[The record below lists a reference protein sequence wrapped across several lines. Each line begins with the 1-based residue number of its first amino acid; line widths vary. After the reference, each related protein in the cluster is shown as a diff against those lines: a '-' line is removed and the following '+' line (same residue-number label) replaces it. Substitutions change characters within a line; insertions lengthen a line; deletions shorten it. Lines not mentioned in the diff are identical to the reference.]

1 MRATSAY
8 FFRIEARGHWE
19 VSREVGLLVAIFR
32 SCTQS
37 GLGFWTTCKK
47 TSILQEHVVLEG
59 NTISSDLKSEKTQ
72 DVRRESYLLASN
84 FTDSRVLLRF
94 AESSICY
101 ETGPTSAGPVLQFL
115 IFLYVSHS
123 MLTPLLIVVIFC
135 APISKFTT
143 LSCKQPSWHFIL
155 IYRNPGKFVLIAS
168 RPGWQ

>member
-1 MRATSAY
+1 M
-8 FFRIEARGHWE
+8 
-19 VSREVGLLVAIFR
+19 
-32 SCTQS
+32 Q
-37 GLGFWTTCKK
+37 KK
-47 TSILQEHVVLEG
+47 SILQEHVVLEG

-135 APISKFTT
+135 EDIKIHYTVLQAAFLT
-143 LSCKQPSWHFIL
+143 LHLNLSESWGIRLNCKSSWL
-155 IYRNPGKFVLIAS
+155 TVNS
-168 RPGWQ
+168 